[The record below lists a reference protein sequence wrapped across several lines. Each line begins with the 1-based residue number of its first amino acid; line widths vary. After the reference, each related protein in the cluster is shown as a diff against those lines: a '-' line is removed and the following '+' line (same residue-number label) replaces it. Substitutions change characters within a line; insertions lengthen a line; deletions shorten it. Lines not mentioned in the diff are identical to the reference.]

1 MDIGYH
7 IRGMQNCINCSNNTP
22 TLNGGENDLF
32 SYKLDFETG
41 TPAAAGFYDGNI
53 GKQSWLNRKDNQNRS
68 FTYNYD
74 AASRFKSATYAGLGS
89 ENFSLPNMSYDK
101 NGNIT
106 NLQRFGRI
114 GTGYGLMDNLIYN
127 YNGNQLT
134 QVTDA
139 INGNNEVDFVSRG
152 AGNYNYY
159 PNGAL
164 KSDENE
170 QISNIIYNTFLKLPT
185 EIYLTDGRWIKY
197 YYDGFGTHLKTVYSN
212 NETWINN
219 DEVIYKNN
227 NIYQIASPE
236 GRMTPKTGG
245 SYQYEFFYKDHLGNT
260 RLTFRDSLAAPVAG
274 VYFPPLVLSQT
285 AFDPWGVV
293 LRGAGQVNAYQN
305 RFEFQNKEKE
315 STFGLNRINLGA
327 RTLNPTNGRFDRV
340 DIMTDKLP
348 FSSTYVYNMNNP
360 LRYIDPDGAFPYPV
374 TVRSFAPI
382 GSFKGTGFHDDG
394 RSYST
399 RSDVTSR
406 ISQTYTID
414 PSARAIS
421 GGTPVSSPTIFETPI
436 GTFSKSATDE
446 GSVNAVFSKNKSGN
460 IANVNSEF
468 EGSNPFFF
476 GVAPNIEVASKI
488 QLTENLD
495 KGTLGVSINLSS
507 KQFPATEATIQDSK
521 KQSIFLGGAAA
532 FGNAGDLV
540 KADKKPISSLNL
552 TIKIDKKGVFQSI
565 SYGNKTYS
573 IEEFNKTFTPKSA
586 GPNPR

>member
-1 MDIGYH
+1 VP
-7 IRGMQNCINCSNNTP
+7 RGS
-22 TLNGGENDLF
+22 
-32 SYKLDFETG
+32 
-41 TPAAAGFYDGNI
+41 
-53 GKQSWLNRKDNQNRS
+53 
-68 FTYNYD
+68 
-74 AASRFKSATYAGLGS
+74 
-89 ENFSLPNMSYDK
+89 
-101 NGNIT
+101 
-106 NLQRFGRI
+106 
-114 GTGYGLMDNLIYN
+114 
-127 YNGNQLT
+127 
-134 QVTDA
+134 
-139 INGNNEVDFVSRG
+139 
-152 AGNYNYY
+152 GNYTYY
-159 PNGAL
+159 KDGSL
-164 KSDENE
+164 KSDANE
-170 QISNIIYNTFLKLPT
+170 QIANIIYDTFLEQQAEVL
-185 EIYLTDGRWIKY
+185 LTDGRKIKY
-197 YYDGFGTHLKTVYSN
+197 TYNGAGDL
-212 NETWINN
+212 INTTYF
-219 DEVIYKNN
+219 DASDIEIERWDFVEKAIYKNGGGGQPLLH
-227 NIYQIASPE
+227 QISDDE
-236 GRMTPKTGG
+236 GRISFTNG
-245 SYQYEFFYKDHLGNT
+245 SYSYEFDYKDHLGNT
-260 RLTFRDSLAAPVAG
+260 RTSFHANGSNLEKTAE
-274 VYFPPLVLSQT
+274 T

-293 LRGAGQVNAYQN
+293 LQGAGQVNNCQN
-305 RFEFQNKEKE
+305 RFEYQNKEKE

-436 GTFSKSATDE
+436 GTFSKTATDE

-476 GVAPNIEVASKI
+476 GVAPDIEVASNI

-552 TIKIDKKGVFQSI
+552 TIKIDKKGVFQNI